1 VNEAPPDPMEGRKWP
16 GLAVLFLGQ
25 MLAIGAASFG
35 YGLFVEPLSTDYG
48 LTRAEAN
55 SGLILLLVGM
65 ALWSPLIGRALDVVP
80 SRHVLIG
87 AGLAFASGLL
97 VVAWSHS
104 LTVSA
109 IATVA
114 LIASGTAALGP
125 LSGSTLAARWFTA
138 RRGRALGI
146 VAVSSSMGGF
156 LVVPT
161 LGWLI
166 TVIGWR
172 GALTV
177 LAAFIII
184 VFGGL
189 VLLVIRDPTTPS
201 RSRGAA
207 QPGRNEVVVESYS
220 ARQLLATRDLWLLVF
235 VVGTMM
241 AISQVILS
249 VLIPY
254 ALDQGVALGRAS
266 LLISAAAASSIV
278 GKIVIGSLAD
288 RIDLRWLQL
297 FVIAVMA
304 AFLVILALHPPYPIL
319 LASCLLAGMS
329 IGGTTPLWAAF
340 VSMLFGA
347 RSVGQGMGL
356 MMFLQL
362 PLVFGALRFSGSV
375 FDRTGRYDFAFIV
388 FLALLPLVVLALLP
402 LVPRGKLS
410 SAEGG
415 SRITDKAD
423 EIALPL
429 RSSLGVDRL

>member
-1 VNEAPPDPMEGRKWP
+1 MLPHPMEGRKWQ

-25 MLAIGAASFG
+25 MLAIGTASFG
-35 YGLFVEPLSTDYG
+35 YGLFIEPLSTDYG
-48 LTRAEAN
+48 LSRAEAS
-55 SGLILLLVGM
+55 SGLILIIIGM

-80 SRHVLIG
+80 PRRVLIG

-97 VVAWSHS
+97 IVAWSHS
-104 LTVSA
+104 LTISA
-109 IATVA
+109 IATVV

-125 LSGSTLAARWFTA
+125 LSGSTLTARWFTA
-138 RRGRALGI
+138 HRGRALGI

-161 LGWLI
+161 LGWMIATL
-166 TVIGWR
+166 GWR
-172 GALTV
+172 SALTV
-177 LAAFIII
+177 LAGVIIL

-189 VLLVIRDPTTPS
+189 VLLVIRDPARPS
-201 RSRGAA
+201 PLRGAA
-207 QPGRNEVVVESYS
+207 RPARREAVIRHYT

-249 VLIPY
+249 VLIPH
-254 ALDQGVALGRAS
+254 ARDQGIDLGRAS

-297 FVIAVMA
+297 FVVTMMA
-304 AFLVILALHPPYPIL
+304 AFLGLLALHPPYPIL
-319 LASCLLAGMS
+319 LAGCLLAGMS

-340 VSMLFGA
+340 VSMRFGA
-347 RSVGQGMGL
+347 PSVGQAMGL

-362 PLVFGALRFSGSV
+362 PLIFGALRFSGSV
-375 FDRTGRYDFAFIV
+375 FDRTGRYDIAFIG
-388 FLALLPLVVLALLP
+388 FLILLPLVALALLP
-402 LVPRGKLS
+402 LVPRRERS
-410 SAEGG
+410 STEGG
-415 SRITDKAD
+415 GRIADQAD

-429 RSSLGVDRL
+429 RPGLGVDRL